1 MRRSARSGGL
11 VALIVILALAAGF
24 SLWPHALTNAAF
36 GIDLRVPAAP
46 ASGPEAFV
54 PIALVRIVGVVVALF
69 ATMILATWTKTAV
82 ARRGFVVIGGASVLL
97 VSIQWTQI
105 LPFAVGLGGTVLT
118 VALVVL
124 GWLALA
130 ESEVA
135 PAPSGV

>member
-1 MRRSARSGGL
+1 MRHSARGAGL

-36 GIDLRVPAAP
+36 GIDLGVPAEGT
-46 ASGPEAFV
+46 SGPEAFV

-69 ATMILATWTKTAV
+69 ATMILATWMKTAA
-82 ARRGFVVIGGASVLL
+82 ARRGFAAVGGASVLL
-97 VSIQWTQI
+97 VLIQWTQI
-105 LPFAVGLGGTVLT
+105 LPFAVGLGGTALT
-118 VALVVL
+118 VAFVVL

-135 PAPSGV
+135 SAPSEA